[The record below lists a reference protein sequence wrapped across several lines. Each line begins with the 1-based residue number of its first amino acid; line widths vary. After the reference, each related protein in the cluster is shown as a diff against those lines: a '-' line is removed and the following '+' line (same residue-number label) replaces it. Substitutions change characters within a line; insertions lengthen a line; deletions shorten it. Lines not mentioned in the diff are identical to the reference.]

1 MSPPVPPSP
10 VRLPIAVRDLAGLL
24 GLGGDGGGPRESVFA
39 EATEGRSTLG
49 LADVFRLL
57 RRLAFAAGEETFAL
71 SARPMMTGT
80 AELVFSRAAGAATVG
95 EALRQIASA
104 YNVLH
109 GAPYNRVE
117 HKGGQLVFGLFDDDF
132 PYTRPRDDYLH
143 FSLECT
149 LIFVHAAVCELA
161 QADLTS
167 RVVRITTRRTDPTG
181 ACAGG
186 LAFWDAP
193 VAYGAR
199 VYSLAYHPAVEAL
212 PMHGLRP
219 GLAPDVLVHNRI
231 LELIERPAGH
241 QPLRHFA
248 DDVRRALVAGATDQD
263 AIARNLGLSVAT
275 LRRRLAEERTS
286 FRSLRREVMNDYAC
300 ARILEAKALA
310 VVSEELGF
318 SDPRAFTRAFKAW
331 NGVTPSDYRL
341 LHTGEPL
348 SENVP

>member
-1 MSPPVPPSP
+1 MPSSADSSP
-10 VRLPIAVRDLAGLL
+10 VRLPIAVQDVVGLL
-24 GLGGDGGGPRESVFA
+24 GLGRGGDDPREAVFA
-39 EATEGRSTLG
+39 ELTAGRSAIG
-49 LADVFRLL
+49 LADFFRLL
-57 RRLAFAAGEETFAL
+57 RRLAYVAGEETFAL
-71 SARPMMTGT
+71 SSRPMVTGT
-80 AELVFSRAAGAATVG
+80 AELVLSRAAGAATVG
-95 EALRQIASA
+95 DALRQIASA

-143 FSLECT
+143 FSLECA
-149 LIFVHAAVCELA
+149 LIFLHGAVCELA
-161 QADLTS
+161 QADLSS
-167 RVVRITTRRTDPTG
+167 RVVRVATRRVSSTG
-181 ACAGG
+181 PFASG

-193 VAYGAR
+193 VVYGAR

-212 PMHGLRP
+212 PVHGLRP

-231 LELIERPAGH
+231 LELIERPAGT

-248 DDVRRALVAGATDQD
+248 DDVRRALIAGAADQD
-263 AIARNLGLSVAT
+263 AIARSLGLSVAT

-286 FRSLRREVMNDYAC
+286 FRSLRREVLNDYAC
-300 ARILEAKALA
+300 ARILETKALA
-310 VVSEELGF
+310 TVSEELGF

-331 NGVTPSDYRL
+331 NGLTPSDYL
-341 LHTGEPL
+341 QHHLAESL